1 MRVRPFVFSDGP
13 VDGELHGDPRGHVRG
28 QEPVDPDAVHEQGVQ
43 PDEVERYG
51 QDGGQ
56 HGAHPHA
63 GAQQLVVQVALVGQE
78 GVPARLQPAEHDAD
92 DVEQGDDERGE
103 GQHHA
108 RVASS
113 ARFRRGAAQ
122 VDGQQAEDVAQRQA
136 PGVAH
141 EELVAALRVAED
153 VVEPEGDYHAE
164 RGEGQQGE
172 GVAAGHGVHGAQYGQ
187 GDAAQA
193 RGQPVDAVDQVDGV
207 GDEHDDED
215 RERHA
220 RPGRQGV
227 EAGQPAHGVEPLA
240 RQDHQHGGEHL
251 HGELV
256 AVAHAHQV
264 VGHAHQ
270 EEQHGPHR
278 EEEELAE
285 GAARHA
291 ARGGGQE
298 EVRPEGEPH
307 RDEDDGEEGQPAQ
320 ARHGDGVHLPAVGH
334 VEEAFLVGDEQDVG
348 DDQGAEQGGGQETSH
363 EVQAGHCRSS
373 FLVRVVFSAIGM
385 SYIYYKCVRLRG

>member
-1 MRVRPFVFSDGP
+1 MPSYGP
-13 VDGELHGDPRGHVRG
+13 VDGELHGDPGGHVRC
-28 QEPVDPDAVHEQGVQ
+28 QEPVDPDAPHQHGVQ

-63 GAQQLVVQVALVGQE
+63 GAQQLVVQVPLVGQE
-78 GVPARLQPAEHDAD
+78 GIPARLQPAEHDAD

-108 RVASS
+108 RVVA
-113 ARFRRGAAQ
+113 AGRLRGGTAQ

-153 VVEPEGDYHAE
+153 VVEPEGDDHAE
-164 RGEGQQGE
+164 RGEGQQDE
-172 GVAAGHGVHGAQYGQ
+172 GVAAGRGVQDAQHGQ

-193 RGQPVDAVDQVDGV
+193 RGQPVDAVDQVDGI
-207 GDEHDDED
+207 GDEYDDED
-215 RERHA
+215 REGHA

-227 EAGQPAHGVEPLA
+227 EPGQSAHGVEPFA
-240 RQDHQHGGEHL
+240 RKDHQHGGEHL

-256 AVAHAHQV
+256 AVSHANQV
-264 VGHAHQ
+264 VGHADQ
-270 EEQHGPHR
+270 EEQHGPHCQ
-278 EEEELAE
+278 EQELAQ
-285 GAARHA
+285 GPALHA

-298 EVRPEGEPH
+298 EVHPDGEAH

-320 ARHGDGVHLPAVGH
+320 ARHGDGVHLPFVRH
-334 VEEAFLVGDEQDVG
+334 VEEPLLVGDEQDVG
-348 DDQGAEQGGGQETSH
+348 DDQGAEQDGGQETSQ
-363 EVQAGHCRSS
+363 EVQDGHGRSS
-373 FLVRVVFSAIGM
+373 FLVRVVF
-385 SYIYYKCVRLRG
+385 V